1 MSRVTRFSCLLA
13 ALTTAA
19 TLGAA
24 AASSDVA
31 AATYVARIGHVE
43 NADQP
48 RHIMLNKVAE
58 RVKERTNGEVEF
70 QIFPSSQLGGQ
81 REMSEG
87 VQLGSLESTV
97 SATSWMAG
105 FNPLVTILDL
115 PYFVP
120 TDPDQAQQLRTS
132 AFGERL
138 LETFRQ
144 KGFAAVG
151 FWPFGFKQ
159 ITSNEPLDSIDAI
172 KGQRF
177 RVMAS
182 DILMAQFEALGASAI
197 SLPFGEL
204 YTSLQNGVVDG
215 QENPVSSILSMRF
228 YEVQDY
234 ILVSDH
240 GAIEDVI
247 VFNPGW
253 WSSLPAEYQAIIKDT
268 FAEAVPELQELYR
281 VQREEGLELIKN
293 SGSHVRVLSDDEK
306 ATLRERAFEPSKQVY
321 LNQQGEVGAE
331 LMALYEKEYS
341 RITGN

>member
-1 MSRVTRFSCLLA
+1 MLNSNKFACFASVLA
-13 ALTTAA
+13 VAAVVTAA
-19 TLGAA
+19 TPGGLAA
-24 AASSDVA
+24 AEY
-31 AATYVARIGHVE
+31 TARIGHVE

-48 RHIMLNKVAE
+48 RHIMLEKVAE

-70 QIFPSSQLGGQ
+70 QVFPSSQLGGQ

-87 VQLGSLESTV
+87 VQLGSLEGTV

-115 PYFVP
+115 PYFLP
-120 TDPDQAQQLRTS
+120 ADPNQAQELRTGP
-132 AFGERL
+132 FGERL
-138 LETFRQ
+138 LATFED

-159 ITSNEPLDSIDAI
+159 ITSNEPLETIDSI
-172 KGQRF
+172 KGQKF

-197 SLPFGEL
+197 ALPFGEL

-234 ILVSDH
+234 ILLSDH

-247 VFNPGW
+247 VLNPRW
-253 WSSLPAEYQAIIKDT
+253 WSSLPEGHRTVIAEA
-268 FAEAVPELQELYR
+268 FAEAVPELQALYDK
-281 VQREEGLELIKN
+281 QREEGIALIKE
-293 SGSHVRVLSDDEK
+293 SGTELRELSGEEK
-306 ATLRERAFEPSKQVY
+306 ATLRERALESTKQVY
-321 LNQQGEVGAE
+321 LGKHGDVGAE
-331 LMALYEKEYS
+331 LMTLYEQEYS
-341 RITGN
+341 KITGN

>member
-1 MSRVTRFSCLLA
+1 MSKISKFACLLTAVA
-13 ALTTAA
+13 AVTAA
-19 TLGAA
+19 AIPD
-24 AASSDVA
+24 DVA

-48 RHIMLNKVAE
+48 RHIMLEKVAE
-58 RVKERTNGEVEF
+58 RVKERTGGEVEF

-81 REMSEG
+81 REMSES

-115 PYFVP
+115 PYFLP
-120 TDPDQAQQLRTS
+120 ADPEQAQELRTGP
-132 AFGERL
+132 FGERL
-138 LETFRQ
+138 LETFRD

-159 ITSNEPLDSIDAI
+159 ITSNEPLETVDSI
-172 KGQRF
+172 KGQKF

-197 SLPFGEL
+197 ALPFGEL

-234 ILVSDH
+234 ILLSDH

-253 WSSLPAEYQAIIKDT
+253 WSSLPEEYQTVIRET

-281 VQREEGLELIKN
+281 KQREEGIELIKN
-293 SGSHVRVLSDDEK
+293 SGAKVRELSDEEK
-306 ATLRERAFEPSKQVY
+306 ATLRERAFEPTKQVY
-321 LNQQGEVGAE
+321 LDKHGEVGAE
-331 LMALYEKEYS
+331 LMALYEQEYNK
-341 RITGN
+341 ITGN

>member
-1 MSRVTRFSCLLA
+1 
-13 ALTTAA
+13 
-19 TLGAA
+19 
-24 AASSDVA
+24 
-31 AATYVARIGHVE
+31 
-43 NADQP
+43 
-48 RHIMLNKVAE
+48 MLEKVAE

-87 VQLGSLESTV
+87 VQLGSLEGTV

-115 PYFVP
+115 PYFIP
-120 TDPDQAQQLRTS
+120 ADPDQAQALRTGP
-132 AFGERL
+132 FGDRL
-138 LETFRQ
+138 LETFSE

-159 ITSNEPLDSIDAI
+159 ITSNKPLDSIDAI
-172 KGQRF
+172 EGQRF

-182 DILMAQFEALGASAI
+182 DILMAQFEALGGSAI
-197 SLPFGEL
+197 ALPFGEL

-234 ILVSDH
+234 ILISDH

-253 WSSLPAEYQAIIKDT
+253 WSSLPEEHQATIRQT
-268 FAEAVPELQELYR
+268 FAEAVPELQALYKK
-281 VQREEGLELIKN
+281 QREEGIELIKS
-293 SGSHVRVLSDDEK
+293 SGAKVRVLSDEEK
-306 ATLRERAFEPSKQVY
+306 ATLRERAFEPTKEVY
-321 LNQQGEVGAE
+321 LDRHGEVGAE
-331 LMALYEKEYS
+331 LMALYEQEYS
-341 RITGN
+341 NITGN